1 MQWSGVVA
9 LATIVCV
16 LFVAGVGGTAA
27 PGVDEHHVVAGP
39 SGTTPTSIGD
49 AAETAAPSVPLDSAE
64 TATSP
69 SVTSTAS
76 DPPFAGLADEEFDST
91 EFRIRVHADGDAMW
105 RFEFR
110 RVLETDEDREQFDA
124 FAEEFRETETEF
136 YQSFEQQARDL
147 VTAGEAVTDRQMEA
161 QSFER
166 SAERRDQLGN
176 EFGVVEIEFRWTNL
190 AQAADDDSVTMGDVF
205 QGTMFI
211 SESQRLVVETG
222 DGLVFEEVQPEGVTS
237 GSTLRESSTVT
248 WEGDRE
254 FLDGR
259 PRAVLVPTD
268 GRTETTSGAGGISP
282 MWAALALAVVAAI
295 VGGGFALYQR
305 GGVRPDESPPEPGQD
320 PSASSSGTGAAAD
333 DTTAEPISDTELLT
347 DEDRVVQLLEERG
360 GRMKQV
366 EIVEETEWSKSKVS
380 MLLSDMEEEG
390 TLTKI
395 RVGREN
401 IVALAGHEP
410 DAVGSPFDDE

>member
-16 LFVAGVGGTAA
+16 LFVAGLGGSAAPAVDKSQAVAEPIGDTAVSIGETAGTASS
-27 PGVDEHHVVAGP
+27 AGP
-39 SGTTPTSIGD
+39 VGSVDSSTPSSAI
-49 AAETAAPSVPLDSAE
+49 SVAD
-64 TATSP
+64 
-69 SVTSTAS
+69 

-91 EFRIRVHADGDAMW
+91 EFRIRVEADGDAVW

-124 FAEEFRETETEF
+124 FAEEFRETEIDF
-136 YQSFEQQARDL
+136 YKSFEQQARDL

-161 QSFER
+161 RSFER

-176 EFGVVEIEFRWTNL
+176 EFGVVEIEFQWTSF
-190 AQAADDDSVTMGDVF
+190 AQTAADGSVTMGDVF

-211 SESQRLVVETG
+211 SESQRLVVEAG
-222 DGLVFEEVQPEGVTS
+222 DDLVFEEVQPDGVLS
-237 GSTLRESSTVT
+237 SSTLRESSTVT
-248 WEGDRE
+248 WEGERE

-259 PRAVLVPTD
+259 PRAVFVPTD
-268 GRTETTSGAGGISP
+268 GRTETTSGTGGLSP

-305 GGVRPDESPPEPGQD
+305 GGVRRDEPPAEPDQDSPA
-320 PSASSSGTGAAAD
+320 SAQQPAADAD
-333 DTTAEPISDTELLT
+333 DTAAEPISDTELLT

-366 EIVEETEWSKSKVS
+366 DIVDETEWSKSKVS
-380 MLLSDMEEEG
+380 MLLSDMEDEG